1 MTTPTLDDLVSRIR
15 ALLGDAPADEVSCEI
30 TKHGTIKLVVKRGGE
45 KAVGTVWD
53 AIPFEIVEKSAIRK
67 RRGLFSGLRAL
78 ALVVLGAAIAG
89 VVTSPPASPAPPP
102 HPPAGAQ

>member
-45 KAVGTVWD
+45 KAVGTM
-53 AIPFEIVEKSAIRK
+53 KT
-67 RRGLFSGLRAL
+67 GLRR
-78 ALVVLGAAIAG
+78 
-89 VVTSPPASPAPPP
+89 
-102 HPPAGAQ
+102 